1 MPRYPGSALSRW
13 PSLAIGETRGRQSQL
28 AMRGRPMTSPAR
40 ATVVV
45 MPSDDTV
52 SQLERE
58 LETVER
64 SMSAVGALSAQQ
76 AERVA
81 ERVDRLASQLLEI
94 TTPEPWDAVHA
105 RLGTTPA
112 SSEDFAA
119 LTDELASPDGE
130 G

>member
-1 MPRYPGSALSRW
+1 MPA
-13 PSLAIGETRGRQSQL
+13 
-28 AMRGRPMTSPAR
+28 
-40 ATVVV
+40 
-45 MPSDDTV
+45 DDSV

-64 SMSAVGALSAQQ
+64 SMSAVGGLSAQQ

-94 TTPEPWDAVHA
+94 TTPEPWDGVHT

-112 SSEDFAA
+112 SGEDFS
-119 LTDELASPDGE
+119 ELVSELGSPDDE

>member
-1 MPRYPGSALSRW
+1 
-13 PSLAIGETRGRQSQL
+13 
-28 AMRGRPMTSPAR
+28 MTSPAT
-40 ATVVV
+40 ATVRA
-45 MPSDDTV
+45 MSANDSV

-64 SMSAVGALSAQQ
+64 SMSAVGTLSAQQ
-76 AERVA
+76 AELVA

-112 SSEDFAA
+112 SGEDFST
-119 LTDELASPDGE
+119 LIDELGSPDGE

>member
-1 MPRYPGSALSRW
+1 MPAEDS
-13 PSLAIGETRGRQSQL
+13 
-28 AMRGRPMTSPAR
+28 
-40 ATVVV
+40 VK
-45 MPSDDTV
+45 
-52 SQLERE
+52 QLERE

-64 SMSAVGALSAQQ
+64 SMSAVGGLSAQQ

-94 TTPEPWDAVHA
+94 TTPEPWHGVHA

-112 SSEDFAA
+112 SGEDFSA
-119 LTDELASPDGE
+119 LMGELGSPDGE

>member
-1 MPRYPGSALSRW
+1 
-13 PSLAIGETRGRQSQL
+13 
-28 AMRGRPMTSPAR
+28 MTSPAR
-40 ATVVV
+40 ATVRA
-45 MPSDDTV
+45 MPSDDSV

-112 SSEDFAA
+112 SREDFAA
-119 LTDELASPDGE
+119 LTGELGSPDGE

>member
-1 MPRYPGSALSRW
+1 
-13 PSLAIGETRGRQSQL
+13 
-28 AMRGRPMTSPAR
+28 MTSPAR

>member
-1 MPRYPGSALSRW
+1 MSAEDS
-13 PSLAIGETRGRQSQL
+13 
-28 AMRGRPMTSPAR
+28 
-40 ATVVV
+40 
-45 MPSDDTV
+45 V

-58 LETVER
+58 LEIVER

-76 AERVA
+76 AEGVA

-112 SSEDFAA
+112 SDEDFSA
-119 LTDELASPDGE
+119 LATNWVRLTAKGAGCGPPSSPARQGR
-130 G
+130 

>member
-1 MPRYPGSALSRW
+1 MP
-13 PSLAIGETRGRQSQL
+13 T
-28 AMRGRPMTSPAR
+28 
-40 ATVVV
+40 
-45 MPSDDTV
+45 DDAV

-64 SMSAVGALSAQQ
+64 SMSTVGALSTQQ

-94 TTPEPWDAVHA
+94 TTPEPWDAVHV

-112 SSEDFAA
+112 SGADFST
-119 LTDELASPDGE
+119 LTDELGEPDGE

>member
-1 MPRYPGSALSRW
+1 
-13 PSLAIGETRGRQSQL
+13 
-28 AMRGRPMTSPAR
+28 
-40 ATVVV
+40 
-45 MPSDDTV
+45 MPSDDSV
-52 SQLERE
+52 SQLERD

-112 SSEDFAA
+112 SGEDFAA
-119 LTDELASPDGE
+119 LRGELGSPDRE

>member
-1 MPRYPGSALSRW
+1 MSVEDS
-13 PSLAIGETRGRQSQL
+13 
-28 AMRGRPMTSPAR
+28 
-40 ATVVV
+40 
-45 MPSDDTV
+45 V

-81 ERVDRLASQLLEI
+81 ERVDRLTSQLLEI
-94 TTPEPWDAVHA
+94 TTPEPWAAVHS

-112 SSEDFAA
+112 GGEDFSA
-119 LTDELASPDGE
+119 LTGELGSPDGE

>member
-1 MPRYPGSALSRW
+1 MPA
-13 PSLAIGETRGRQSQL
+13 
-28 AMRGRPMTSPAR
+28 
-40 ATVVV
+40 
-45 MPSDDTV
+45 DDTV

-58 LETVER
+58 LEVVER
-64 SMSAVGALSAQQ
+64 SMSTVGALSAQQ

-94 TTPEPWDAVHA
+94 TAPESWDAVHA

-112 SSEDFAA
+112 SSEDFSA
-119 LTDELASPDGE
+119 LSGELGSPDDE

>member
-1 MPRYPGSALSRW
+1 MPA
-13 PSLAIGETRGRQSQL
+13 
-28 AMRGRPMTSPAR
+28 
-40 ATVVV
+40 
-45 MPSDDTV
+45 DDSV
-52 SQLERE
+52 NQLERE

-64 SMSAVGALSAQQ
+64 SMSAVGGLSAQQ

-94 TTPEPWDAVHA
+94 TTPEPWDGVHV

-112 SSEDFAA
+112 SGEDFS
-119 LTDELASPDGE
+119 ELVGELGSPDGE

>member
-1 MPRYPGSALSRW
+1 MPA
-13 PSLAIGETRGRQSQL
+13 
-28 AMRGRPMTSPAR
+28 
-40 ATVVV
+40 
-45 MPSDDTV
+45 DDSV

-58 LETVER
+58 LESVER
-64 SMSAVGALSAQQ
+64 SMSAVGGLSAQQ

-94 TTPEPWDAVHA
+94 TTPEPWGAVHE

-112 SSEDFAA
+112 SGEDFS
-119 LTDELASPDGE
+119 ELVSELNSPDGE